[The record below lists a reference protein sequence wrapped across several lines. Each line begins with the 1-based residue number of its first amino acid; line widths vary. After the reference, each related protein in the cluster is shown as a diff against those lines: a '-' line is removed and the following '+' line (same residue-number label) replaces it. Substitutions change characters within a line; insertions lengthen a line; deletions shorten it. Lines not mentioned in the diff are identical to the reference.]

1 MSDKDPIKPIRQPIV
16 IDQVREGTG
25 RSGNDL
31 KRCYFLPTDMD
42 RFYNF
47 FDEHG
52 STLAT
57 GVSSGTPF
65 PFLLHG
71 HAWTITLGDITH
83 FVASGSWNNNA
94 PAPSGGSAPDAEQD
108 GSFQASSNGGV
119 ETDAITES
127 VSATPPSNAVV
138 IEGVSGTSDK
148 DKLKDCYFLASSG
161 AWNLYNKKGNVLKTG
176 ISSGQDFSFD
186 HDKNGNNTTITWTV
200 TNFVISTL
208 DSITTASGNWTN
220 TDPTLVNEQSGSFQ
234 ASSSGGAAEDEAAC
248 GASA

>member
-1 MSDKDPIKPIRQPIV
+1 MSDKDPIRPIRQPIV
-16 IDQVREGTG
+16 IDQVHEGTG

-119 ETDAITES
+119 ETDAITENAA
-127 VSATPPSNAVV
+127 VAPPAGAVV
-138 IEGVSGTSDK
+138 ISGVSGTSDK
-148 DKLKDCYFLASSG
+148 DKLKDCYFLANGTS
-161 AWNLYNKKGNVLKTG
+161 WDLYNKNGVLLKSGITSGNGFT
-176 ISSGQDFSFD
+176 FD
-186 HDKNGNNTTITWTV
+186 HDKNNNITISWTV
-200 TNFVISTL
+200 SNFVISTQ
-208 DSITTASGNWTN
+208 DSITTASGNWSN
-220 TDPTLVNEQSGSFQ
+220 TDPHITDAQEGTFQ
-234 ASSSGGAAEDEAAC
+234 ASSSGGVDTGEVAS